1 MDLTKVRRDDWIL
14 AGVALVLA
22 IDLLFFPWFDVSV
35 GPFSAS
41 FSATSTPDGFVGVLA
56 FLCTIALIADL
67 AVERFSPQ
75 THLPAIGGS
84 RESTRFVLAVAAA
97 ALMALKFVLHIH
109 FSLFSWGFY
118 LGVILAAALVFLAMQ
133 ARRGEAF
140 AVPARMQGMGGRH
153 AAGAPASEA
162 PAAAPPVT
170 TPPPAAVTSEPTAP
184 PRDPTAG

>member
-22 IDLLFFPWFDVSV
+22 IDLLVFPWFDISV
-35 GPFSAS
+35 GPFSAT
-41 FSATSTPDGFVGVLA
+41 FAATGTPDGFIGILA
-56 FLCTIALIADL
+56 LLCTIALIADL
-67 AVERFSPQ
+67 AIERFSPQ

-84 RESTRFVLAVAAA
+84 RETTRFALAVATA

-118 LGVILAAALVFLAMQ
+118 LGVLLVAALVFLCLQ

-140 AVPARMQGMGGRH
+140 AMPSRMQGMGGEHR
-153 AAGAPASEA
+153 ARTAGSDAPVASPTAPASGGPLISDPKPPPEG
-162 PAAAPPVT
+162 PAA
-170 TPPPAAVTSEPTAP
+170 S
-184 PRDPTAG
+184 